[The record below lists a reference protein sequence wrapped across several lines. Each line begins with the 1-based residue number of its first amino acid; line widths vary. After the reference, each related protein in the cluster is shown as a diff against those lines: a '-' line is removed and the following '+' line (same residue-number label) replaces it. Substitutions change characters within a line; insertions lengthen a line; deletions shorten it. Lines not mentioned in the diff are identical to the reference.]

1 MARILV
7 IGGNVHSLV
16 LFRGDMI
23 QQMVEEGNEV
33 FAMAPATDLEGE
45 AANLLTKLV
54 AEKLQTLGVPYLPI
68 PLNRT
73 GVNPLKDLHTIG
85 WLSRKMN
92 EIEPDVVLSYTMKPV
107 IYGSIAARM
116 AGVRNVFSMITGL
129 GYVFTGDS
137 FRQRVLA
144 QIVIVLYKLALRFNK
159 KIYFM
164 NPDDLNLFRQLKIV
178 SDGKKTVMINGSGV
192 NVERYSFKP
201 PQTETVI
208 FLIIARLLWDK
219 GIGEF
224 VSAARL
230 LKEKYPEVRW
240 QIVGPFDNNPSA
252 IHREDVAKWQEDG
265 LIEYMGA
272 TEDVRP
278 YLEKASVYVLP
289 SYREGTP
296 RSVLEAM
303 AMGRPVITT
312 DAPGCRETVIDG
324 VNGFLVPVRDKVA
337 LAEAMEK
344 FILDKN
350 LMAEMGK
357 KGREIAE
364 SRYDV
369 HKVNLS
375 ILRPMELDQFHDK
388 RNVARWSPV
397 SKSSKA

>member
-23 QQMVEEGNEV
+23 QQMVEDGNEV

-45 AANLLTKLV
+45 AANRLTKLV

-73 GVNPLKDLHTIG
+73 GVNPLKDLHTIY

-107 IYGSIAARM
+107 IYGSIAARL
-116 AGVRNVFSMITGL
+116 AGVRNIFSMITGL

-137 FRQRVLA
+137 VRQRALA
-144 QIVIVLYKLALRFNK
+144 RIVIVLYKLALGFNK

-178 SDGKKTVMINGSGV
+178 AGGKKTVMINGSGV

-201 PQTETVI
+201 PQMETVI

-252 IHREDVAKWQEDG
+252 IHREDVVKWQAEG

-337 LAEAMEK
+337 LAAAMEK

>member
-350 LMAEMGK
+350 LLAEMGK

>member
-23 QQMVEEGNEV
+23 QQMVEDGNEV

-45 AANLLTKLV
+45 AANRLTKLV

-73 GVNPLKDLHTIG
+73 GVNPLKDLHTIY

-116 AGVRNVFSMITGL
+116 AGVRNIFSMITGL

-178 SDGKKTVMINGSGV
+178 AGGKKTVMINGSGV
-192 NVERYSFKP
+192 NVERY
-201 PQTETVI
+201 
-208 FLIIARLLWDK
+208 
-219 GIGEF
+219 
-224 VSAARL
+224 
-230 LKEKYPEVRW
+230 
-240 QIVGPFDNNPSA
+240 
-252 IHREDVAKWQEDG
+252 
-265 LIEYMGA
+265 
-272 TEDVRP
+272 
-278 YLEKASVYVLP
+278 
-289 SYREGTP
+289 
-296 RSVLEAM
+296 
-303 AMGRPVITT
+303 
-312 DAPGCRETVIDG
+312 
-324 VNGFLVPVRDKVA
+324 
-337 LAEAMEK
+337 
-344 FILDKN
+344 
-350 LMAEMGK
+350 
-357 KGREIAE
+357 
-364 SRYDV
+364 
-369 HKVNLS
+369 
-375 ILRPMELDQFHDK
+375 
-388 RNVARWSPV
+388 
-397 SKSSKA
+397 

>member
-23 QQMVEEGNEV
+23 QQMVEDGNEV

-73 GVNPLKDLHTIG
+73 GVNPLKDLHSIC

-107 IYGSIAARM
+107 IYGSIAARL
-116 AGVRNVFSMITGL
+116 AGVRNIFSMITGL

-137 FRQRVLA
+137 VRQRALA
-144 QIVIVLYKLALRFNK
+144 RIVIVLYKLALGFNK

-178 SDGKKTVMINGSGV
+178 PDGKKTVMINGSGV

-201 PQTETVI
+201 PQAETVI

-252 IHREDVAKWQEDG
+252 IHREDMAKWQAEG

-337 LAEAMEK
+337 LAEAMDK
-344 FILDKN
+344 FIIDKD
-350 LMAEMGK
+350 LMAEMGR

-388 RNVARWSPV
+388 RNVAQWSPV

>member
-23 QQMVEEGNEV
+23 QQMVEDGNEV

-45 AANLLTKLV
+45 AANRLTKLV

-73 GVNPLKDLHTIG
+73 GVNPLKDLHSIC

-92 EIEPDVVLSYTMKPV
+92 EIEPDVVLAYTMKPV

-116 AGVRNVFSMITGL
+116 VGVRNIFSMITGL
-129 GYVFTGDS
+129 GDVFTGDS

-144 QIVIVLYKLALRFNK
+144 RIVIVLYKLALRFNK

-178 SDGKKTVMINGSGV
+178 PDGKKTVMINGSGV

-201 PQTETVI
+201 PQTEPVI

-252 IHREDVAKWQEDG
+252 ILREDVAKWQAEG

-324 VNGFLVPVRDKVA
+324 VNGFLVPVRDNAA

-344 FILDKN
+344 FIIDKE
-350 LMAEMGK
+350 LMAEMGR

-375 ILRPMELDQFHDK
+375 ILRPMELEQFHDRRK
-388 RNVARWSPV
+388 VAQWSPV